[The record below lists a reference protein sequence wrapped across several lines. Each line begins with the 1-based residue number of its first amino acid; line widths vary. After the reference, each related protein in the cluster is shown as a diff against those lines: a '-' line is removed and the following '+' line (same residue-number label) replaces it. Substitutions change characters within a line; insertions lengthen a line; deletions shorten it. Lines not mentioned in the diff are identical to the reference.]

1 MSKLTK
7 RQSEI
12 LTFLKVWIEDNGYP
26 PTRAEIAKEL
36 GFRSPNAAEDHLKAL
51 ARKGAIEMIPGA
63 SRGLKIIE
71 TLDVNN
77 EVAINDNE
85 LPVIGRVA
93 AGEPILAQQHIE
105 STCPVNPDLFK
116 PRADYLLQVRGMSM
130 KDIGILDGDL
140 LAVHVTQ
147 EAHNGQIVVAR
158 IDDDVTVKRYKREG
172 NTVWL
177 LPENSDFEPI
187 KVDLKTQNLTI
198 EGLSVGVIRR

>member
-63 SRGLKIIE
+63 SRGLKIID

-77 EVAINDNE
+77 ELAINDNE

-158 IDDDVTVKRYKREG
+158 IDYDVTVKRYKREG

>member
-77 EVAINDNE
+77 EVALNDTE
-85 LPVIGRVA
+85 
-93 AGEPILAQQHIE
+93 
-105 STCPVNPDLFK
+105 
-116 PRADYLLQVRGMSM
+116 
-130 KDIGILDGDL
+130 
-140 LAVHVTQ
+140 
-147 EAHNGQIVVAR
+147 
-158 IDDDVTVKRYKREG
+158 
-172 NTVWL
+172 
-177 LPENSDFEPI
+177 
-187 KVDLKTQNLTI
+187 
-198 EGLSVGVIRR
+198 

>member
-12 LTFLKVWIEDNGYP
+12 LSFLKTWIEENGYP
-26 PTRAEIAKEL
+26 PTRAEIAKDL

-63 SRGLKIIE
+63 SRGIKIIE
-71 TLDVNN
+71 TASDDLPFN
-77 EVAINDNE
+77 EDE
-85 LPVIGRVA
+85 LPIIGRVA

-105 STCPVNPDLFK
+105 NTCPVNPDFFK

-130 KDIGILDGDL
+130 QNIGILDGDL
-140 LAVHVTQ
+140 LAVHITKD
-147 EAHNGQIVVAR
+147 ARNGQVVVAR
-158 IDDDVTVKRYKREG
+158 IDEEVTVKRYQREG
-172 NTVWL
+172 DIVWL
-177 LPENSDFEPI
+177 LAENPDFEPI
-187 KVDLKTQNLTI
+187 KVDLKTQELTI

>member
-63 SRGLKIIE
+63 SRGLKIID

-77 EVAINDNE
+77 ELAINDNE

-93 AGEPILAQQHIE
+93 AGEPILAQQH
-105 STCPVNPDLFK
+105 
-116 PRADYLLQVRGMSM
+116 YLLQVRGMSM

>member
-12 LTFLKVWIEDNGYP
+12 LNFLKTWIEDNGYP

-63 SRGLKIIE
+63 SRGLKIVD
-71 TLDVNN
+71 TLDANGLLVR
-77 EVAINDNE
+77 DNE

-105 STCPVNPDLFK
+105 SSCPAHPDMFK

-140 LAVHVTQ
+140 LAVHMTQ
-147 EAHNGQIVVAR
+147 EVHNGQVVVAR
-158 IDDDVTVKRYKREG
+158 IGDDVTVKRYKREG

-187 KVDLKTQNLTI
+187 EVDLKKQSLTI

>member
-12 LTFLKVWIEDNGYP
+12 LNFLKTWIEDNGYP

-36 GFRSPNAAEDHLKAL
+36 GFKSPNAAEDHLKAL

-71 TLDVNN
+71 NLDAS
-77 EVAINDNE
+77 ELPINDNE
-85 LPVIGRVA
+85 LPIIGRVA
-93 AGEPILAQQHIE
+93 AGEPILAQEHIE
-105 STCPVNPDLFK
+105 STCPISPELFK

-140 LAVHVTQ
+140 LAVHMTQ
-147 EAHNGQIVVAR
+147 EVRNGQIVVAR

-177 LPENSDFEPI
+177 LPENPDFEPI
-187 KVDLKTQNLTI
+187 KVDLKTQNLVI